1 MPIQRHTEEFPDA
14 YWDISLY
21 TPEHNYTAEEL
32 EMFFI
37 SPRPQFP
44 PPGYPHISRPEEP
57 LVLVTSLEDF
67 FEEMLEEAVDE
78 VDIEAKAD
86 PIAYK
91 DIQTA
96 FFNATNIEYPKQK
109 KLSRLRRGV
118 RWVTRCLR
126 GRFG

>member
-1 MPIQRHTEEFPDA
+1 MSIQRHTEEFPDA

-21 TPEHNYTAEEL
+21 SPEHNYTAEEL

-44 PPGYPHISRPEEP
+44 PPGYPQISRPEEP

-78 VDIEAKAD
+78 VDIEVKAD

-91 DIQTA
+91 DIHTA
-96 FFNATNIEYPKQK
+96 FFNATNIEYPKK
-109 KLSRLRRGV
+109 KKVSFLIENIYFDV
-118 RWVTRCLR
+118 ACKNFT
-126 GRFG
+126 